1 MGTISLDGEQLSND
15 EIGFNI
21 VVLDYPSFKLSKVK
35 TFDTNTDSA
44 KSQKLASF
52 LMSLQETSIILVA
65 VKGDIAGAVGQDV
78 WDTLVSRKLTADFQ
92 LCFTISS
99 CRKSDTG
106 MSRLLPSNSVSYR
119 LITREMMTAGPCLH
133 DIAQIC
139 A

>member
-35 TFDTNTDSA
+35 TFDTSIDGA

-65 VKGDIAGAVGQDV
+65 AKGDIAGAVGQDV
-78 WDTLVSRKLTADFQ
+78 WDTLVSRRLIAYFRLPD
-92 LCFTISS
+92 TISS
-99 CRKSDTG
+99 CGKWHGSTVFR
-106 MSRLLPSNSVSYR
+106 
-119 LITREMMTAGPCLH
+119 
-133 DIAQIC
+133 
-139 A
+139 